1 MCDIVL
7 SSSGK
12 ERDDVTEIVT
22 GTEIAI
28 VSVIERGTVIET
40 VTMIVSERA
49 SGSKRNR
56 TGTIRLTRTST
67 QWMATIWTW

>member
-1 MCDIVL
+1 M
-7 SSSGK
+7 
-12 ERDDVTEIVT
+12 TEIVT

-40 VTMIVSERA
+40 VIMIVSEKA
-49 SGSKRNR
+49 LGSKRNR
-56 TGTIRLTRTST
+56 TGTIRLTRTRT